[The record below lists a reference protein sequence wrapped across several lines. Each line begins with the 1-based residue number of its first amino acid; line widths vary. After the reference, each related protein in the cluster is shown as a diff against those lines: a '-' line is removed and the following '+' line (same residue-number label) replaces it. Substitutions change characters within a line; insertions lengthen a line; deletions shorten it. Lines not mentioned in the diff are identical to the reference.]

1 MIYVGAFII
10 LKKFFFF
17 LINEND
23 MNHFLFYYGI

>member
-10 LKKFFFF
+10 LKKLFF